1 MDTNINTGL
10 SNFIKNKLNQD
21 HARQVVGDDKPE
33 FNETLEAL
41 KAQAESSFNSLS
53 DSLVTQP
60 TSTDD
65 ILGTEALFNQNNVGE
80 STDNQDPFDSLF
92 NSANSEF
99 NALHPTGGNYE
110 KELQDIL
117 NKIQSGKEDFVSL
130 PPELEQV
137 LDELINAKGPIEKE
151 DIKKKSQ
158 LFFSFTAIQ
167 IDIEMKHTNTKTGE
181 QASVRASASIFA
193 LSFTAIQYESDDSV
207 KHLGKILE
215 KLKDKPE
222 HPLYKQVYRL
232 LDKIRN
238 GQDAEF
244 IEGDENT
251 KLDVQKLAMDALDL
265 FKELIDS
272 LFQDLPIPSN
282 YEEVDAITE
291 LSEEETET
299 ETVTESDTLEAVETG
314 ASGPSA
320 SVDNA

>member
-1 MDTNINTGL
+1 MDTNLNTGL
-10 SNFIKNKLNQD
+10 SDFIKNKLNRDQ
-21 HARQVVGDDKPE
+21 ARQINAEKTPE
-33 FNETLEAL
+33 FNKTLEAL

-60 TSTDD
+60 SAIDGE
-65 ILGTEALFNQNNVGE
+65 LGTEGLLAPNNVGE
-80 STDNQDPFDSLF
+80 DLERQDPFDSLF

-99 NALHPTGGNYE
+99 NALHPLGGNYE
-110 KELQDIL
+110 EELQEIL
-117 NKIQSGKEDFVSL
+117 NKIQSSKDDFISL
-130 PPELEQV
+130 PPDLERA
-137 LDELINAKGPIEKE
+137 LDELINAKGPIDKE
-151 DIKKKSQ
+151 NIKKKSQ

-167 IDIEMKHTNTKTGE
+167 IDIEAKHTNTKTGE
-181 QASVRASASIFA
+181 TATVRASASIFA

-238 GQDAEF
+238 GENAEF

-251 KLDVQKLAMDALDL
+251 KLDVQKLSADALDL
-265 FKELIDS
+265 FRELINS
-272 LFQDLPIPSN
+272 LFEDLPLPEDLN
-282 YEEVDAITE
+282 DVDEV
-291 LSEEETET
+291 SEISEETEDSET
-299 ETVTESDTLEAVETG
+299 LAEEEADETVTARPSLT
-314 ASGPSA
+314 SA